1 MSWSLPIGRFGPT
14 ILRVHLTFFLLLAW
28 IGLSA
33 WQRGGLS
40 AARDSLL
47 FIVLVFTCVV
57 LHEFGHILVARRFG
71 IETPDVT
78 LLPIGGVAAMG
89 RMADK
94 PEQELAIA
102 IAGPMVN
109 VVIAALLFF
118 VLGTI
123 RPDDVVRI
131 DDPAVSLF
139 ARLAAANIFLVVFNM
154 IPAFPM
160 DGGRVLRALLAMKFG
175 RAKATRLAAG
185 LGQILAL
192 VFGFLGLFGNPLL
205 IFIAIF
211 VYIAAAS
218 EAQMTAFAEA
228 TRGLA
233 VQDAMARRFGALPLD
248 ATIGAA
254 LEAVLPT
261 GQHDIPVVD
270 GFGKPVG
277 ILVREDLRAAVDKL
291 DGAEPV
297 TSIMRVPVETVS
309 STAPLEAAL
318 DQVLDPAGTALPV
331 TDRDGRLVGLL
342 TRENL
347 VELMITGSNRP
358 DLRRELR

>member
-33 WQRGGLS
+33 WQRGGLP
-40 AARDSLL
+40 AARDSLI
-47 FIVLVFTCVV
+47 FIILIFTCVV

-78 LLPIGGVAAMG
+78 LLPIGGVASMA

-109 VVIAALLFF
+109 VVIAVMLYFLL
-118 VLGTI
+118 GAI
-123 RPDDVVRI
+123 RPDDMIRI
-131 DDPAVSLF
+131 DDPGVSLF
-139 ARLAAANIFLVVFNM
+139 ARLAAANVFLVVFNM

-160 DGGRVLRALLAMKFG
+160 DGGRVLRAILAMNFG
-175 RAKATRLAAG
+175 RVRATRLAAG
-185 LGQILAL
+185 LGQALAL
-192 VFGFLGLFGNPLL
+192 GLGFLGLFGNPLL

-211 VYIAAAS
+211 IYIAAAG
-218 EAQMTAFAEA
+218 EAQMTAFTEA
-228 TRGLA
+228 ARGLT
-233 VQDAMARRFGALPLD
+233 VRDAMTSHFRALPL
-248 ATIGAA
+248 AA
-254 LEAVLPT
+254 NIAAAIEALPSSE
-261 GQHDIPVVD
+261 QREFPVVD

-277 ILVREDLRAAVDKL
+277 ILLRDAIVAAVDNL
-291 DGAEPV
+291 DRAE
-297 TSIMRVPVETVS
+297 SIVSIIRGPAGTIS
-309 STAPLEAAL
+309 STAPLETAFER
-318 DQVLDPAGTALPV
+318 VLGPRATALSV
-331 TDRDGRLVGLL
+331 IDRDGRLIGLL

-347 VELMITGSNRP
+347 VELMMIRSRRP
-358 DLRRELR
+358 DWPFDSR